1 MMKSILTCAAASL
14 LALATTGSAQPAR
27 TNGAAP
33 RSGLDISGIETTAD
47 SGSPALPAKSEK
59 RPTGPVEITAHEAT
73 YDNRTNIAIFSNE
86 VVVKHPEFG
95 LSSDRLTVTI
105 KSSFL
110 KSMEQPDG
118 KTKPAEEKIKA
129 PAADK
134 PKSSEGALEKVVAEG
149 HVIMTQDKPDG
160 NGTIQRY
167 TGKAARA
174 VYESKTDTLKLYG
187 WPQISQSIGGNISK
201 QIVAREE
208 SCVITLD
215 RAGKIEVKGYHTS
228 TLQDTAN
235 LNQNPR

>member
-14 LALATTGSAQPAR
+14 LALDTAAPAQSGARNPAP
-27 TNGAAP
+27 P
-33 RSGLDISGIETTAD
+33 RSGLDISGIESLPD
-47 SGSPALPAKSEK
+47 SNAPRAKSEK

-105 KSSFL
+105 KSTFL
-110 KSMEQPDG
+110 KNMDQPDG
-118 KTKPAEEKIKA
+118 KAKPAEEKNKA
-129 PAADK
+129 PAEK
-134 PKSSEGALEKVVAEG
+134 PKSNEGALEKVVAEG
-149 HVIMTQDKPDG
+149 HVIMTQDKLDG
-160 NGTIQRY
+160 NGMPQRY

-208 SCVITLD
+208 SCVIILD